1 MSMSDDDR
9 DIDIESDD
17 DGDSDTGLGSSRHT
31 NTANFTQ
38 AEKRA
43 HHNALERRRRDH
55 IKESFTNLR
64 EAVPTLKGEKT
75 PPQASRAQILKRT
88 TECIQTM
95 RKKINDNQ
103 KDIDEIKKQNIQ
115 LDQQIRAMEGAMNGD
130 GYADLQSEDDVCS
143 DDVEDEDLELPDS
156 SRRNKKMKT
165 FHA

>member
-17 DGDSDTGLGSSRHT
+17 DADSDNGLGSSRHT
-31 NTANFTQ
+31 STANFTQ

-64 EAVPTLKGEKT
+64 EAVPTLKGEK
-75 PPQASRAQILKRT
+75 ASRAQILKKT

-95 RKKINDNQ
+95 RRKISDNQ
-103 KDIDEIKKQNIQ
+103 KDIEEIRKQNII
-115 LDQQIRAMEGAMNGD
+115 LDQQIRALESPNGEP
-130 GYADLQSEDDVCS
+130 YAEFLS
-143 DDVEDEDLELPDS
+143 DDELGSEEADDDDLDQPDF